1 MLNNQRSL
9 ARCSQCLMMLSH
21 HKKLSLWMGDVMNF
35 NIEQIKPDT
44 KYLLVKYDST
54 RFVSSHQQESFHKAL
69 RTLADKTGLNV
80 AAIDKSI
87 AIEQLSDEDL
97 ANVGLMRINNNA

>member
-1 MLNNQRSL
+1 
-9 ARCSQCLMMLSH
+9 
-21 HKKLSLWMGDVMNF
+21 MGDVMNF
-35 NIEQIKPDT
+35 DIEQIKPET

-54 RFVSSHQQESFHKAL
+54 IFVSSHQHESFHKAL

-97 ANVGLMRINNNA
+97 AKLGLKRINNDA